1 MEDKDLRKKI
11 DELLS
16 QQHVITLSTSDSGG
30 PWAAPVYYAQE
41 GNDLYFVTNPSSR
54 HGRAIDA
61 DGELAGAIHASSS
74 DWNEIKGLQMIG
86 KAEILTNGPDLEKA
100 QKRYFS
106 RYPFTEVFFR
116 QELQLDPE
124 MQEKVSSVR
133 FYRFRPSR
141 IVLVDNS
148 VRFGF
153 HGELKL

>member
-1 MEDKDLRKKI
+1 MDKKELRKKI

-16 QQHVITLSTSDSGG
+16 QQHVITLSTSDSRG

-41 GNDLYFVTNPSSR
+41 GFAIYFVTNPSSR
-54 HGRAIDA
+54 HGRVIETGD
-61 DGELAGAIHASSS
+61 ELAGAIHSSSS
-74 DWNEIKGLQMIG
+74 DWNKIKGLQLSG
-86 KAEILTNGPDLEKA
+86 TAEMLAHGSELEKA
-100 QKRYFS
+100 KKSYFS
-106 RYPFTEVFFR
+106 RYPFTEVFFK
-116 QELQLDPE
+116 QEQALDPE

-148 VRFGF
+148 VHFGF